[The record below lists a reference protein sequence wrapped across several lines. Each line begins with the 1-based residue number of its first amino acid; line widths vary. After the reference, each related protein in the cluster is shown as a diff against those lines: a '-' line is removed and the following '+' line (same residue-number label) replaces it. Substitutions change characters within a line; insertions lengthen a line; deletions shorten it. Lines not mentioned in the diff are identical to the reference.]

1 MVTDIAQLI
10 LRKNKVVAGINIA
23 IVLHHSRMTAFL
35 GISTDAGRNTHPV
48 CQRAVENL
56 NEDFAHILPYPLIEN
71 CTEKVAPLLRRNRCL
86 AQRNLILVG
95 KTCQGTAILMSGQSL
110 NDRCELQKLTAVFLE
125 EAVELQRM
133 IGIIGIHH
141 RHRIPFY
148 PVFLQQFDALH
159 HLLPRWFSRSRQPVM
174 VMIRLRTIDRDAY
187 QPMVLGEKL
196 APFIGQ
202 QRAVGLNYVVDA
214 PASSILLL

>member
-1 MVTDIAQLI
+1 
-10 LRKNKVVAGINIA
+10 
-23 IVLHHSRMTAFL
+23 
-35 GISTDAGRNTHPV
+35 
-48 CQRAVENL
+48 
-56 NEDFAHILPYPLIEN
+56 
-71 CTEKVAPLLRRNRCL
+71 
-86 AQRNLILVG
+86 
-95 KTCQGTAILMSGQSL
+95 MSGQSL

-214 PASSILLL
+214 PASSILCCRDKALR

>member
-1 MVTDIAQLI
+1 MSEWSRI
-10 LRKNKVVAGINIA
+10 LPNLYSGKQSGRRNKHRHCAPSLPHDRIPWNKHRCREKHPSS
-23 IVLHHSRMTAFL
+23 L
-35 GISTDAGRNTHPV
+35 PV
-48 CQRAVENL
+48 CSRKSQRRFCPHPSVPTHRKSHRESCPTAP
-56 NEDFAHILPYPLIEN
+56 AQPMPRS
-71 CTEKVAPLLRRNRCL
+71 EKSHPCRQDL
-86 AQRNLILVG
+86 
-95 KTCQGTAILMSGQSL
+95 QGTAILMSGQSL

-187 QPMVLGEKL
+187 QPMVLGK
-196 APFIGQ
+196 
-202 QRAVGLNYVVDA
+202 NSHH
-214 PASSILLL
+214 SSVSNVPLV

>member
-1 MVTDIAQLI
+1 M
-10 LRKNKVVAGINIA
+10 VAGINIA

-48 CQRAVENL
+48 CQCAVENL
-56 NEDFAHILPYPLIEN
+56 NEDFAHILPYPLIEI
-71 CTEKVAPLLRRNRCL
+71 
-86 AQRNLILVG
+86 AQRKLPTAPAQPMPRSEKSHPCRQDL
-95 KTCQGTAILMSGQSL
+95 QGTAILMSGQSL

-159 HLLPRWFSRSRQPVM
+159 HLLPRWFPAAVSR
-174 VMIRLRTIDRDAY
+174 
-187 QPMVLGEKL
+187 
-196 APFIGQ
+196 
-202 QRAVGLNYVVDA
+202 
-214 PASSILLL
+214 